1 MKFRY
6 HVVLKMVCNMPTIL
20 SLPIDHMIRN
30 QQVRGSNPRVG
41 FHFNNLHSTFSF
53 TTHLRYHGDTTGELR
68 GYPCAWESNSYTS
81 KLQSMILAGYNRA
94 RIKLALFWPYLKS
107 TKEGTM
113 VRGIGK
119 AMGEMIIG
127 LIVIAF
133 VVGGGVV
140 LGLYFLIS
148 WLIHHVHIAWG

>member
-1 MKFRY
+1 
-6 HVVLKMVCNMPTIL
+6 
-20 SLPIDHMIRN
+20 
-30 QQVRGSNPRVG
+30 
-41 FHFNNLHSTFSF
+41 
-53 TTHLRYHGDTTGELR
+53 
-68 GYPCAWESNSYTS
+68 
-81 KLQSMILAGYNRA
+81 
-94 RIKLALFWPYLKS
+94 
-107 TKEGTM
+107 M